1 MAHCEA
7 LCAAWAIPFIVE
19 RVTLIDEGKGIEAQA
34 RKARYAAFSAALLP
48 GEALVTAQ
56 HLDDQCE
63 TFLLA
68 LKRGS
73 GPAGLSAMP
82 ARSEFAGTQLLRP
95 LLGETRASLF
105 PTVDAE
111 LSHTRSKTVASGLS
125 SASQADG
132 AVSSFEL
139 DLFGKNQS
147 LSRAARETWLASEF
161 TAQNTRL
168 TMIADLTTAWVTLAT
183 DNSNLA
189 LAQQTMDSAANS
201 RNIVARQMA
210 VGTASAGDVSS
221 AESVYQQARASVAS
235 YRTLVAQD
243 KNAINLLAGETVPES
258 LLPGTLESLGDNS
271 IALVPAGVSSSV
283 LLRRPDIQEAEH
295 NLKSANADIGA
306 ARANFFPSISLTA
319 SAGVGSDSL
328 SSLFS
333 HGMQVWSFAPSI
345 SLPLFTGGSNLA
357 QLRYAEAEKKGL
369 IATYEKSIQSAFKDV
384 ADALA
389 RRETLSE
396 ELDAQRQYV
405 AAEQT
410 SLDIAMKSYQAGVG
424 DYLSVL
430 TAQRTLWSAK
440 TTLLSLQQT
449 DLNNRITLWQSLGGG
464 AS

>member
-1 MAHCEA
+1 MFRLSLMFIALLTAGCVSLDPHYERPAAPVPATLPGAHGESTAVVGDWQKVVNDARLKKVVSIA
-7 LCAAWAIPFIVE
+7 LNSNRDVQKALA
-19 RVTLIDEGKGIEAQA
+19 DIEAA
-34 RKARYAAFSAALLP
+34 R
-48 GEALVTAQ
+48 AQ
-56 HLDDQCE
+56 Y
-63 TFLLA
+63 
-68 LKRGS
+68 
-73 GPAGLSAMP
+73 
-82 ARSEFAGTQLLRP
+82 
-95 LLGETRASLF
+95 GETRASLF

-210 VGTASAGDVSS
+210 VGTASAGDLSS

-295 NLKSANADIGA
+295 NLN
-306 ARANFFPSISLTA
+306 
-319 SAGVGSDSL
+319 SDSL

>member
-1 MAHCEA
+1 MVSIA
-7 LCAAWAIPFIVE
+7 LNSNRDVQKALA
-19 RVTLIDEGKGIEAQA
+19 DIEAA
-34 RKARYAAFSAALLP
+34 R
-48 GEALVTAQ
+48 AQ
-56 HLDDQCE
+56 Y
-63 TFLLA
+63 
-68 LKRGS
+68 
-73 GPAGLSAMP
+73 
-82 ARSEFAGTQLLRP
+82 
-95 LLGETRASLF
+95 GETRASLF

-147 LSRAARETWLASEF
+147 LSRARRAKPGLASEF

-345 SLPLFTGGSNLA
+345 SLPLFTGGSNRGA
-357 QLRYAEAEKKGL
+357 AGAMRK
-369 IATYEKSIQSAFKDV
+369 
-384 ADALA
+384 
-389 RRETLSE
+389 RRK
-396 ELDAQRQYV
+396 R
-405 AAEQT
+405 
-410 SLDIAMKSYQAGVG
+410 G
-424 DYLSVL
+424 
-430 TAQRTLWSAK
+430 
-440 TTLLSLQQT
+440 
-449 DLNNRITLWQSLGGG
+449 
-464 AS
+464 